1 MGVDSKFYSYETHCE
16 KTMNPFDYINAISYT
31 KKNLVHNTGN
41 DDLAES
47 TYNPFLTNK
56 GLSYYPDTILYA
68 NEMNTKSQLDHTP
81 QFDYLIN
88 SIRPKK
94 RFSKWHKKT
103 TDDELMML
111 QQYYQCSYSKAEQA
125 LKALTKEQL
134 DIIKRR
140 ITSIEEK

>member
-1 MGVDSKFYSYETHCE
+1 
-16 KTMNPFDYINAISYT
+16 MNPFDYINAISYS
-31 KKNLVHNTGN
+31 KKNLVHGTEN
-41 DDLAES
+41 DELAES
-47 TYNPFLTNK
+47 GYNPFLANK
-56 GLSYYPDTILYA
+56 GLSYYPDTVLYA
-68 NEMNTKSQLDHTP
+68 NEMNTKSQLDNAP

-103 TDDELMML
+103 TDDDLMMV

-134 DIIKRR
+134 NIIKTR

>member
-1 MGVDSKFYSYETHCE
+1 MDPKLYSHETDCE
-16 KTMNPFDYINAISYT
+16 KKMNPFDYINAISYT
-31 KKNLVHNTGN
+31 KNNLVHGTDN
-41 DDLAES
+41 DELAES
-47 TYNPFLTNK
+47 GYNPFLTNK
-56 GLSYYPDTILYA
+56 GLSYYPDTVLYA
-68 NEMNTKSQLDHTP
+68 NEMNTKSQLDNAP

-103 TDDELMML
+103 TDDDLMMI

-134 DIIKRR
+134 SIIKTR